1 MSDKIFIG
9 KAEKKQTQYGE
20 ITKVGLTTAD
30 LDKLR
35 DNLSEK
41 GWVNFVIKEGKNGNP
56 YLQIDNW
63 KPSGAPAQQTQQE
76 AAPRRGNFAGQDDLP
91 F

>member
-20 ITKVGLTTAD
+20 FTKVGLTKED
-30 LDKLR
+30 LVKLEE
-35 DNLSEK
+35 NLSDK
-41 GWVNFVIKEGKNGNP
+41 GWVNFVIKDGKNGKP
-56 YLQIDNW
+56 YVQIDNW
-63 KPSGAPAQQTQQE
+63 KPSGSG
-76 AAPRRGNFAGQDDLP
+76 AAPVEQKPAAAPSRFAGQDDLP

>member
-9 KAEKKQTQYGE
+9 KVEKKQTQYGE
-20 ITKVGLTTAD
+20 LTKISLNTAD
-30 LDKLR
+30 LDKIKE
-35 DNLSEK
+35 NMNEK
-41 GWVNFVIKEGKNGNP
+41 GWINIVMKEGKNGNP

>member
-9 KAEKKQTQYGE
+9 KVEKKQTQYGE
-20 ITKVGLTTAD
+20 LTKISLNTAD
-30 LDKLR
+30 LDKIKE
-35 DNLSEK
+35 NMNEK
-41 GWVNFVIKEGKNGNP
+41 GWINIVMKEGKNGNP

-63 KPSGAPAQQTQQE
+63 KPSGSGAMESKPAPKE
-76 AAPRRGNFAGQDDLP
+76 SSRFLGQDDIP

>member
-1 MSDKIFIG
+1 LTKIS
-9 KAEKKQTQYGE
+9 
-20 ITKVGLTTAD
+20 LNTAD
-30 LDKLR
+30 LDKIKE
-35 DNLSEK
+35 NMNEK
-41 GWVNFVIKEGKNGNP
+41 GWINIVMKEGKNGNP
-56 YLQIDNW
+56 YLQVDNW